1 MVGKSRIDL
10 QLDEQKRID
19 LSRNNEMVKKNRD
32 VLKRFIDSVFWLF
45 TNYHF
50 TVTTKEIILTIEV
63 TLLPWLFR
71 ITINL

>member
-19 LSRNNEMVKKNRD
+19 LSRHNEMVKQIRD

-50 TVTTKEIILTIEV
+50 AVTTKEIILTIEV
-63 TLLPWLFR
+63 ITLVV
-71 ITINL
+71 